1 MNILC
6 ITRDS
11 QGFITGM
18 FEVPGDRRSWR
29 FWFGH
34 IRAGARER
42 NESLQITRSPIETKG
57 H

>member
-18 FEVPGDRRSWR
+18 FEVPGDRTSWR

-42 NESLQITRSPIETKG
+42 NESLHITRPIETKG